1 MFKMLSRGM
10 DNIKKKNEI
19 QMKLLETVI
28 SDMKNTLDDTS
39 LVVPWLS
46 LCTSTA
52 GGCRFYPTCLA
63 THPSH
68 KKIHWVG

>member
-1 MFKMLSRGM
+1 MLSRGR

-28 SDMKNTLDDTS
+28 FYMKNTLDDAS
-39 LVVPWLS
+39 LVIQWLS
-46 LCTSTA
+46 LCNSTA

-63 THPSH
+63 TLPV
-68 KKIHWVG
+68 KKIHWAG